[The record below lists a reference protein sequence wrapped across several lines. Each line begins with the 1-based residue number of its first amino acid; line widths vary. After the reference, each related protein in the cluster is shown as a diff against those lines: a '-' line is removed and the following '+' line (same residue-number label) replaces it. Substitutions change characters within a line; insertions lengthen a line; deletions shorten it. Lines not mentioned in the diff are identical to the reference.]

1 VFTRTVTDLVSR
13 GCNPNAGDGKGWTAS
28 HFAAQYG
35 HTSVLL
41 AMQKLYGADLDI
53 DAEDTSG
60 WSVDCHLCVGERPL
74 NVAVVFCV
82 RV

>member
-1 VFTRTVTDLVSR
+1 VLDDTAIGGTESLRAFCVYTVRTVTDLISR

-35 HTSVLL
+35 HTNTLL

-60 WSVDCHLCVGERPL
+60 WY
-74 NVAVVFCV
+74 VV
-82 RV
+82 